1 MISLEKLSVAYSFNV
16 SNLCKIVCKT
26 DLLKMLLVVKGGQS
40 GYAMEFLKFSIT
52 SFDNRKNSARFL
64 ENPASR
70 LAIKDGH
77 DDI

>member
-1 MISLEKLSVAYSFNV
+1 MISLEKLSVVYSFNI

-26 DLLKMLLVVKGGQS
+26 DLLKMVLVVKGRQERLCDGL
-40 GYAMEFLKFSIT
+40 LKFSIA
-52 SFDNRKNSARFL
+52 SFDNRKNSAKCL

-70 LAIKDGH
+70 LAIKDRQ